1 MSDQGPI
8 KIDLHALLRRRA
20 GRYGSLLPHFAVW
33 PLERLVCQSEL
44 NALLDRLYP
53 LRGVAFCRALL
64 RELDIKLE
72 IRNLDLLP
80 PSGRAL
86 FASNHPLGGLDGI
99 SMLAF
104 LGEHYGCEP
113 YFIVNDLLMAVEP
126 LSGNFVP
133 VSIFGHQQ
141 RATGAAI
148 SAALASDAP
157 VLIYPAG
164 LVSRRGDDGSIAD
177 LKWNKTFIN
186 KAIESRRDIVPIH
199 FGGTNSSF
207 FYRTASL
214 RRRLHIPF
222 NLEMALLPREMLGR
236 RGATFPITV
245 GEPVAWQSLH
255 GGSQA
260 VAEARNLRNIVYN
273 LADK

>member
-8 KIDLHALLRRRA
+8 KIDLHALIRSRA
-20 GRYGSLLPHFAVW
+20 GRYGALVPRFAVW
-33 PLERLVCQSEL
+33 PLERLVCQKEL
-44 NALLDRLYP
+44 NGLLDRLYP
-53 LRGVAFCRALL
+53 RRGVEFCKALL
-64 RELDIKLE
+64 KELHIGLDIRHSE
-72 IRNLDLLP
+72 RLP
-80 PSGRAL
+80 RCGRAI
-86 FASNHPLGGLDGI
+86 FVSNHPLGGLDGI

-126 LSGNFVP
+126 LTGNFVP
-133 VSIFGHQQ
+133 VSIFGRQQ
-141 RATGAAI
+141 RATGPAI
-148 SAALASDAP
+148 NAALNSDTP

-186 KAIESRRDIVPIH
+186 KAIESRRDIVPVH
-199 FGGTNSSF
+199 FGGANSSF
-207 FYRTASL
+207 FYRAARL

-236 RGATFPITV
+236 RGATFRLTV
-245 GEPVAWQSLH
+245 GEPVPWESLH
-255 GGSQA
+255 GGTKA
-260 VAEARNLRNIVYN
+260 VAEAGTLRNHVYN